1 MFFLYTNKFDNFSQ
15 IVATHLTDLV
25 VWKCHGLIS
34 LFNSST
40 ATSLAQLTRV
50 FIGKCNQMTQ
60 VIHVNDQME
69 DESAAESEIVF
80 SQLKILALHC
90 LPNLKCFDSGNNKL
104 QFPNLEKIILSE
116 YPEMRSFSH
125 GTTNTP
131 NLNKLIIA
139 GPRLRFYYLDQIF
152 ETLEEAEPIE
162 ELWEHKKMH
171 YPDGS
176 IRKLWD
182 DSYIALQWV
191 FSETV
196 VCIIPPS

>member
-1 MFFLYTNKFDNFSQ
+1 MATN
-15 IVATHLTDLV
+15 LTDLV
-25 VWKCHGLIS
+25 VWECHGLIS

-50 FIGKCNQMTQ
+50 LIGKCNQMTQ

-69 DESAAESEIVF
+69 DESAAENEIVF
-80 SQLKILALHC
+80 SQLTILALQC
-90 LPNLKCFDSGNNKL
+90 LPNLKCFHSGNNKL
-104 QFPNLEKIILSE
+104 QSPNLEKIILSA
-116 YPEMRSFSH
+116 YLEMRSFSH
-125 GTTNTP
+125 ATTNTP

-139 GPRLRFYYLDQIF
+139 SPRLRYYGFYSIF
-152 ETLEEAEPIE
+152 RTLEEAEPIE
-162 ELWEHKKMH
+162 ELWEG
-171 YPDGS
+171 DLNRS

-182 DSYIALQWV
+182 DSHIALQWM

>member
-1 MFFLYTNKFDNFSQ
+1 MSE
-15 IVATHLTDLV
+15 
-25 VWKCHGLIS
+25 CHGLINV
-34 LFNSST
+34 FNSST
-40 ATSLAQLTRV
+40 TASPVQLTRV
-50 FIGKCNQMTQ
+50 SITECNQVTQ

-139 GPRLRFYYLDQIF
+139 GPRLRFNDLDEIF

-162 ELWEHKKMH
+162 ELWEG
-171 YPDGS
+171 DLNRS

-182 DSYIALQWV
+182 DSYIALQWI